1 MVDGIVRRSELT
13 LEYCERVLD
22 KIDFNHIV
30 KAVMKNNLEDLN
42 KVLACFRNAANIV
55 DVYKDKIKALEGK
68 KEFTGKKGVKL
79 TEEQKNEVRGYFLD
93 FGEPSALLLYIMKEV
108 EKEYE
113 RIGMYY
119 GVDRTRR
126 IQQVATASPSVTT
139 SPSVAL
145 EFVEDVVEVMTTF
158 TTNIGVR
165 NGLYT
170 NDEVKK
176 EERINII
183 DLEIQT
189 AEVAMSFL
197 ASFVHGMTNHIVEM
211 QDNEVK
217 KTETR
222 EKEISKKMYKK

>member
-1 MVDGIVRRSELT
+1 MVDEIVRRSELT
-13 LEYCERVLD
+13 LEHCERVLD
-22 KIDFNHIV
+22 KIHFNHIV
-30 KAVMKNNLEDLN
+30 KSVMKNNLEDLN
-42 KVLACFRNAANIV
+42 KVLVCFRNAANIV

-68 KEFTGKKGVKL
+68 KEFTGKKCVIL

-119 GVDRTRR
+119 GVDKTRR

-139 SPSVAL
+139 SPAVAL